1 MAGCAGGNPPRMRL
15 VVHVDLDCFY
25 VQVEQARRP
34 ELRGVPCAVMQYNP
48 FGDVQDL
55 RPDEDRL
62 LNRSNGSLIAVGYE
76 ARACGVTR
84 NMRAQEARKLCP
96 ELQTVQV
103 PVRHQKADLSPYREA
118 SAKIMEIFARNAVC
132 ERASIDEAYL
142 DVTEAAYEMRRT
154 WTVENVKDEGMRSTN
169 VVGLVEGAQEEM
181 KKEAK
186 RWWERVEDI
195 WTESEIMLACG
206 AAVVAKLRQDVFEEL
221 GFTCSAG
228 ISTNKLLSKLVSGMY
243 KPNQQTLVIDSGV
256 SLILKNLPIN
266 KLRGLGMK
274 LGASVKEYFQIDTV
288 GELAAIPE
296 STLTNTFGSSTA
308 EYLVRLSRGMDDD
321 PVRPRQAV
329 KQIVTGKNF
338 RGLHSLGDIESVM
351 KWMLELSSELVDRL
365 EVDRAEHHRMA
376 TGLTVGIGHIFFE
389 SGSSAQ
395 STQQWT
401 LGLKRYI
408 TRACQLRHGGPEVI
422 AKDAT
427 SVVKRWAD
435 QNKSKTFRITSLY
448 LMAGGFK
455 DLKGATSISN
465 FFKSAPCG
473 AQESQHAVTQN
484 ALRGAGL
491 EYDAYEE
498 GDMHL
503 VKHTNPGKQQCD
515 VRGHEGMATPSSIAE
530 ECTPSHEKTPH
541 IHGTNAVRGETFKF
555 YRLEEIDK
563 SVLDELP
570 EEVKSEVLQI
580 MKRKE
585 MVREHNV
592 APGVHQAKRKR
603 LAVKP
608 PKASI
613 QTFFRR

>member
-1 MAGCAGGNPPRMRL
+1 MASCAGGSAQRVRL

-25 VQVEQARRP
+25 VQVEQARRT

-55 RPDEDRL
+55 RPEDDRL
-62 LNRSNGSLIAVGYE
+62 MNRSNGSLIAVGYE

-96 ELQTVQV
+96 QLQTVQV

-142 DVTEAAYEMRRT
+142 DVTEAAYEKRET
-154 WTVENVKDEGMRSTN
+154 WNEKNAKEEKVKSTN
-169 VVGLVEGAQEEM
+169 VVGLVEGTKEEM
-181 KKEAK
+181 KVEAK

-195 WTESEIMLACG
+195 WTETDIMLACG
-206 AAVVAKLRQDVFEEL
+206 AAVVAELRQAVFEEL

-243 KPNQQTLVIDSGV
+243 KPNQQTLVIDDGV
-256 SLILKNLPIN
+256 NLILKNLPIN

-274 LGASVKEYFQIDTV
+274 LGASVKEHFQIDTV

-296 STLTNTFGSSTA
+296 STLTNAFGSSTA
-308 EYLVRLSRGMDDD
+308 EYLVRLSHGMDDD

-351 KWMLELSSELVDRL
+351 NWMLELSSELVDRL
-365 EVDRAEHHRMA
+365 EEDRTEHHRMA
-376 TGLTVGIGHIFFE
+376 TGVTVGIGHIFFE
-389 SGSSAQ
+389 NGSTAQ

-408 TRACQLRHGGPEVI
+408 TRACQLRHGGPEVV

-427 SVVKRWAD
+427 NVVKRWAD
-435 QNKSKTFRITSLY
+435 QNKSRTFRITSLY

-455 DLKGATSISN
+455 DLKGATTISN
-465 FFKSAPCG
+465 FFKSAPCDAG
-473 AQESQHAVTQN
+473 GGHHAAAQD
-484 ALRGAGL
+484 ALKGAGL
-491 EYDAYEE
+491 EYDAFEE
-498 GDMHL
+498 GDVHL
-503 VKHTNPGKQQCD
+503 VGQNKPEAPFDAQRHGTMVAPASVSENS
-515 VRGHEGMATPSSIAE
+515 TPSYAQA
-530 ECTPSHEKTPH
+530 PH
-541 IHGTNAVRGETFKF
+541 IQSPKAVHSETFKF
-555 YRLEEIDK
+555 YNVDEIDK

-570 EEVKSEVLQI
+570 EDVKSEVLQI

-585 MVREHNV
+585 MLREHNTSS
-592 APGVHQAKRKR
+592 GVQQAKRKR
-603 LAVKP
+603 LAVKA

-613 QTFFRR
+613 QSFFKR